1 MEIRV
6 LLEYADVNWAA
17 DLGERLRQEPGAPG
31 ITCTLT
37 DVEGLPQTAS
47 TMRPDVLLLERPGN
61 GERTREL
68 VAGICAA
75 WPCARVLML
84 CDACSW
90 QLTIESIKYGAS
102 GCMVKSSAP
111 SLVAKAVRAVY
122 RGENWYG
129 RSALLQALQ
138 SQICCTPA
146 MQTVEEGKLTPR
158 EDEILNLIGA
168 GLSNKEI
175 GRRLEISDKTVKTH
189 LHRVYVKLNQ
199 SGRFKA
205 FLAQPGATGG
215 SLTRQ

>member
-6 LLEYADVNWAA
+6 LLGYGDGSWAA
-17 DLGERLRQEPGAPG
+17 DLGERLRREPGVPAM
-31 ITCTLT
+31 TCTLA
-37 DVEGLPQTAS
+37 GLGDLLQTAS
-47 TMRPDVLLLERPGN
+47 AMRPDVLLLERPRGAE
-61 GERTREL
+61 GTHEM
-68 VAGICAA
+68 VAGIGMAS
-75 WPCARVLML
+75 PCARILVL

-102 GCMVKSSAP
+102 GCMLKTSAA

-129 RSALLQALQ
+129 RTALLQALQ
-138 SQICCTPA
+138 NQICCMPA
-146 MQTVEEGKLTPR
+146 LQTVDEGKLTPR
-158 EDEILNLIGA
+158 EDEILALIGA

-205 FLAQPGATGG
+205 FLALPGAAGG
-215 SLTRQ
+215 MPTRQ